1 MPRAMTPLTWEA
13 ATVGGKSV
21 QRTADPDQRGMT
33 YLYVT
38 GDLLVFVAT
47 TNEDDAAEVL
57 GGMP

>member
-1 MPRAMTPLTWEA
+1 MTPLEWETV
-13 ATVGGKSV
+13 TVGGKEV
-21 QRTADPDQRGMT
+21 QRATDPEQEGQT

>member
-1 MPRAMTPLTWEA
+1 MQRAT
-13 ATVGGKSV
+13 
-21 QRTADPDQRGMT
+21 DPEQDT
-33 YLYVT
+33 TSTSTST